1 MQNKR
6 LFAYALMLPCAAFIT
21 LFLLIPMFATFIST
35 VTGTGAFSLDGYWQ
49 TLADTYFQ
57 QVFWRTIRLSL
68 ITIAICIL
76 LGFPAAYYV
85 ARVAKKKS
93 LFIAMTLFPLMTS
106 PVVRSFSWMVLLG
119 KKGTANTLL
128 QSLGIISSPV
138 SMLYNE
144 FSIVVGLVQL
154 FLPLMII
161 STVGVMENIDEDLML
176 ASNSLGASR
185 TTSFWRIMFP
195 LSVPGLITG
204 SVLVFCGSL
213 TAYTTPQLLGGS
225 DTRMLA
231 TLIYQDGLS
240 LNDWTAASVV
250 AIIMIVIAVIATLLI
265 GKLARKV
272 NPAAA

>member
-6 LFAYALMLPCAAFIT
+6 LFAYALMLPCAVFIT
-21 LFLLIPMFATFIST
+21 LFLLIPMFATFLST

-49 TLADTYFQ
+49 TLADIYFQ

-68 ITIAICIL
+68 ITVAICIL

-128 QSLGIISSPV
+128 QSLGIISSPIP
-138 SMLYNE
+138 MLYNE

>member
-6 LFAYALMLPCAAFIT
+6 LFAYALMLPCAVFIT
-21 LFLLIPMFATFIST
+21 LFLLIPMFATFLST

-68 ITIAICIL
+68 ITVAICIL

-128 QSLGIISSPV
+128 QSLGIISSPIP
-138 SMLYNE
+138 MLYNE

-176 ASNSLGASR
+176 ASNSLGAIR

>member
-68 ITIAICIL
+68 ITVAICIL

-128 QSLGIISSPV
+128 QSLGIISSPIP
-138 SMLYNE
+138 MLYNE

>member
-6 LFAYALMLPCAAFIT
+6 LFAYALMLPCAVFIT
-21 LFLLIPMFATFIST
+21 LFLLIPMFATFLST

-68 ITIAICIL
+68 ITVAICIL

-128 QSLGIISSPV
+128 QSLGIISSPIP
-138 SMLYNE
+138 MLYNE

-250 AIIMIVIAVIATLLI
+250 AIIMIVIAVVATLLI

>member
-6 LFAYALMLPCAAFIT
+6 LFAYALMLPCAVFIT
-21 LFLLIPMFATFIST
+21 LFLLIPMFATFLST

-49 TLADTYFQ
+49 TLTDTYFQ

-68 ITIAICIL
+68 ITVAICIL
-76 LGFPAAYYV
+76 LGCPAAYYV

-128 QSLGIISSPV
+128 QSLGIISSPIP
-138 SMLYNE
+138 MLYNE

-176 ASNSLGASR
+176 A
-185 TTSFWRIMFP
+185 
-195 LSVPGLITG
+195 
-204 SVLVFCGSL
+204 
-213 TAYTTPQLLGGS
+213 
-225 DTRMLA
+225 
-231 TLIYQDGLS
+231 
-240 LNDWTAASVV
+240 
-250 AIIMIVIAVIATLLI
+250 
-265 GKLARKV
+265 
-272 NPAAA
+272 

>member
-6 LFAYALMLPCAAFIT
+6 LFAYALMLPCAVFIT
-21 LFLLIPMFATFIST
+21 LFLLIPMFATFLST

-49 TLADTYFQ
+49 TLTDIYFQ

-68 ITIAICIL
+68 ITVAICIL

-128 QSLGIISSPV
+128 QSLGIISSPIP
-138 SMLYNE
+138 MLYNE

>member
-6 LFAYALMLPCAAFIT
+6 LFAYALMLPCAVFIT
-21 LFLLIPMFATFIST
+21 LFLLIPMFATFLST

-68 ITIAICIL
+68 ITVTICIL

-128 QSLGIISSPV
+128 QSLGIISSPIP
-138 SMLYNE
+138 MLYNE

>member
-21 LFLLIPMFATFIST
+21 LFLLIPMFATFLST

-49 TLADTYFQ
+49 TLADIYFQ

-68 ITIAICIL
+68 ITVAICIL

-128 QSLGIISSPV
+128 QSLGIISSPIP
-138 SMLYNE
+138 MLYNE

-250 AIIMIVIAVIATLLI
+250 AIIMIVIAVVATLLI

>member
-49 TLADTYFQ
+49 TLTDTYFQ

-68 ITIAICIL
+68 ITVAICIL

-128 QSLGIISSPV
+128 QSLGIISSPIP
-138 SMLYNE
+138 MLYNE

>member
-68 ITIAICIL
+68 ITVAICIL
-76 LGFPAAYYV
+76 LGFPAAYFV
-85 ARVAKKKS
+85 ARIARKKS
-93 LFIAMTLFPLMTS
+93 VFIAMTLFPLMTS

-128 QSLGIISSPV
+128 QSLGIISSPIP
-138 SMLYNE
+138 MLYNE

>member
-6 LFAYALMLPCAAFIT
+6 LFAYALMLPCAVFIT
-21 LFLLIPMFATFIST
+21 LFLLIPMFATFLST

-49 TLADTYFQ
+49 TLTDTYFQ

-68 ITIAICIL
+68 ITVAICIL

>member
-35 VTGTGAFSLDGYWQ
+35 VTGTGAFLLDGYWQ

-68 ITIAICIL
+68 ITVAICIL

>member
-68 ITIAICIL
+68 TTVAICIL
-76 LGFPAAYYV
+76 LGFPAAYFV
-85 ARVAKKKS
+85 ARIARKKS
-93 LFIAMTLFPLMTS
+93 VFIAMTLFPLMTS

-250 AIIMIVIAVIATLLI
+250 AIVMIVIAVIATLLI

>member
-6 LFAYALMLPCAAFIT
+6 LFAYVLMLPCAVFIT
-21 LFLLIPMFATFIST
+21 LFLLIPMFATFLST
-35 VTGTGAFSLDGYWQ
+35 LTSTGAFSLDSYWQ
-49 TLADTYFQ
+49 TLTDSYFQ
-57 QVFWRTIRLSL
+57 QVFWRTIKLSL
-68 ITIAICIL
+68 ITVVICVL

-93 LFIAMTLFPLMTS
+93 VFIAMTLFPLMTS

-119 KKGTANTLL
+119 KKGAANALL
-128 QSLGIISSPV
+128 QSLGLISSPI

-176 ASNSLGASR
+176 ASNSLGASK
-185 TTSFWRIMFP
+185 TQSFWRIMFP

-225 DTRMLA
+225 DTRMMA

-250 AIIMIVIAVIATLLI
+250 AIIMIVIAVVATVLI

>member
-21 LFLLIPMFATFIST
+21 LFLLIPMFATFLST

-68 ITIAICIL
+68 ITVAICIL

>member
-21 LFLLIPMFATFIST
+21 LFLLIPMFATFLST

-49 TLADTYFQ
+49 TLADIYFQ

-68 ITIAICIL
+68 ITVAICIL

-119 KKGTANTLL
+119 KGTANTLL
-128 QSLGIISSPV
+128 QSLGIISSPIP
-138 SMLYNE
+138 MLYNE

>member
-68 ITIAICIL
+68 ITVAICIL
-76 LGFPAAYYV
+76 LGFPAAYYM

-204 SVLVFCGSL
+204 SVLVFSGSL

-240 LNDWTAASVV
+240 LNDWTAASIV
-250 AIIMIVIAVIATLLI
+250 AIVMIVIAVIVTDLI
-265 GKLARKV
+265 GRLARKV

>member
-68 ITIAICIL
+68 ITVAICIL

>member
-68 ITIAICIL
+68 ITVAICIL

-128 QSLGIISSPV
+128 QSLGIISSPIP
-138 SMLYNE
+138 MLYNE

-250 AIIMIVIAVIATLLI
+250 AIIMIVIAVVAALLI

>member
-6 LFAYALMLPCAAFIT
+6 LFAYALMLPCAVFIT
-21 LFLLIPMFATFIST
+21 LFLLIPMFATFLST

-68 ITIAICIL
+68 ITVAICIL

-128 QSLGIISSPV
+128 QSLGIISSPIP
-138 SMLYNE
+138 MLYNE

-225 DTRMLA
+225 DSRMLA

>member
-6 LFAYALMLPCAAFIT
+6 LFAYALMLPCAVFIT
-21 LFLLIPMFATFIST
+21 LFLLIPMFATFLST

-68 ITIAICIL
+68 ITVAICIL

-128 QSLGIISSPV
+128 QSLGIISSPIPI
-138 SMLYNE
+138 LYNE

>member
-21 LFLLIPMFATFIST
+21 LFLLIPMFATFLST

-49 TLADTYFQ
+49 TLTDTYFQ

-68 ITIAICIL
+68 ITVAICIL

-128 QSLGIISSPV
+128 QSLGIISSPIP
-138 SMLYNE
+138 MLYNE

>member
-6 LFAYALMLPCAAFIT
+6 LFAYALMLPCAVFIT
-21 LFLLIPMFATFIST
+21 LFLLIPMFATFLST

-68 ITIAICIL
+68 ITVAICIL
-76 LGFPAAYYV
+76 LGFPVAYYV

-128 QSLGIISSPV
+128 QSLGIISSPIP
-138 SMLYNE
+138 MLYNE

>member
-6 LFAYALMLPCAAFIT
+6 LFAYALMLPCAVFIT
-21 LFLLIPMFATFIST
+21 LFLLIPMFATFLST

-49 TLADTYFQ
+49 TLTDTYFQ

-68 ITIAICIL
+68 ITVAICIL

-128 QSLGIISSPV
+128 QSLGIISSPIP
-138 SMLYNE
+138 MLYNE

>member
-6 LFAYALMLPCAAFIT
+6 LFAYALMLPCAVFIT
-21 LFLLIPMFATFIST
+21 LFLLIPMFATFLST

-68 ITIAICIL
+68 ITVAICIL
-76 LGFPAAYYV
+76 LGFTAAYYV

-128 QSLGIISSPV
+128 QSLGIISSPIP
-138 SMLYNE
+138 MLYNE

>member
-21 LFLLIPMFATFIST
+21 LFLLIPMFATFLST

-68 ITIAICIL
+68 ITVAICIL

-231 TLIYQDGLS
+231 TLIYQNGLS

>member
-68 ITIAICIL
+68 ITVAICIL

-128 QSLGIISSPV
+128 QSLGIISSPIP
-138 SMLYNE
+138 MLYNE

-250 AIIMIVIAVIATLLI
+250 AIIMIVIAVVATLLI

>member
-21 LFLLIPMFATFIST
+21 LFLLIPMFATFLST

-49 TLADTYFQ
+49 TLTDTYFQ

-68 ITIAICIL
+68 ITVAICIL

-128 QSLGIISSPV
+128 QSLGIISSPIP
-138 SMLYNE
+138 MLYNE

-250 AIIMIVIAVIATLLI
+250 AIIMIVIAVVATLLI

>member
-6 LFAYALMLPCAAFIT
+6 LFAYALMLPCAVFIT
-21 LFLLIPMFATFIST
+21 LFLLIPMFATFLST

-57 QVFWRTIRLSL
+57 QVFWRTLRLSL
-68 ITIAICIL
+68 ITVAICIL

-128 QSLGIISSPV
+128 QSLGIISSPIP
-138 SMLYNE
+138 MLYNE

>member
-6 LFAYALMLPCAAFIT
+6 LFAYALMLPCAVFIT
-21 LFLLIPMFATFIST
+21 LFLLIPMFATFLST

-49 TLADTYFQ
+49 TLTDTYFQ

-68 ITIAICIL
+68 ITVAICIL

-128 QSLGIISSPV
+128 QSLGIISSPIP
-138 SMLYNE
+138 MLYNE

-250 AIIMIVIAVIATLLI
+250 AIIMIVIAVVATLLI

>member
-6 LFAYALMLPCAAFIT
+6 LFAYALMLPCAVFIT
-21 LFLLIPMFATFIST
+21 LFLLIPMFATFLST

-49 TLADTYFQ
+49 TLADIYFQ

-68 ITIAICIL
+68 ITVAICIL

>member
-1 MQNKR
+1 
-6 LFAYALMLPCAAFIT
+6 
-21 LFLLIPMFATFIST
+21 
-35 VTGTGAFSLDGYWQ
+35 
-49 TLADTYFQ
+49 
-57 QVFWRTIRLSL
+57 
-68 ITIAICIL
+68 
-76 LGFPAAYYV
+76 
-85 ARVAKKKS
+85 
-93 LFIAMTLFPLMTS
+93 MTLFPLMTS

-128 QSLGIISSPV
+128 QSLGIISSPIP
-138 SMLYNE
+138 MLYNE

>member
-21 LFLLIPMFATFIST
+21 LFLLIPMFATFLST

-68 ITIAICIL
+68 ITVAICIL

-128 QSLGIISSPV
+128 QSLGIISSPIP
-138 SMLYNE
+138 MLYNE

-213 TAYTTPQLLGGS
+213 TAYTTPQLLGGT